1 MNDLWILGIG
11 FLAQVF
17 FSLRFLLQ
25 WLASEKAEKIKVPS
39 IFWSFSLMGSIL
51 LFIYGFLRDD
61 FPIMLGQLLTYYIYI
76 RNLQLQKVWSKIN
89 KIIRWMVILFPIAAL
104 FIFVATQQGIDLY
117 IFDRI
122 DISTQL
128 LVFGIIGQV
137 LFVGRFIVQWVI
149 SESIQSSTLPNAFW
163 YLSILGTSLIL
174 IYGIIR
180 IDIVLIIAH
189 SVGILIYSRNL
200 FIAKNARSIR
210 SRI

>member
-1 MNDLWILGIG
+1 
-11 FLAQVF
+11 
-17 FSLRFLLQ
+17 
-25 WLASEKAEKIKVPS
+25 
-39 IFWSFSLMGSIL
+39 MGSIL

-189 SVGILIYSRNL
+189 SIGILIYSRNL